1 MDSTLLSLFDL
12 TGKAAIVTGG
22 SRGLGVSFAR
32 GLAKAGCNLTIAAR
46 NLEQLRKVAADLEQ
60 YGGKVLTVQADI
72 CDAAQVEA
80 MVEKTAAAY
89 GKVDIL
95 VNNAG
100 ISAVADAEE
109 MTEEQWRSV
118 LETNVTGLF
127 RCAQTAGRQ
136 MIRQGS
142 GKIINI
148 ASMYSFTGASYV
160 SQVSYVTSKAAVLG
174 MTRELAV
181 EWAPKGLQVTALA
194 PGFYRSDQTVWA
206 FEDNKELGEK
216 LLARVPMRRLGA
228 LEELE
233 GTIVYMCSRAAD
245 YMTGQPLILD
255 GGFLSW

>member
-1 MDSTLLSLFDL
+1 MDSNLLSLFDL
-12 TGKAAIVTGG
+12 TGRAAIVTGG

-46 NLEQLRKVAADLEQ
+46 NLEQLREVAADLEQ
-60 YGGKVLTVQADI
+60 YGGKVLAVQADI

-80 MVEKTAAAY
+80 MVEQAVHAY
-89 GKVDIL
+89 GKLDIL
-95 VNNAG
+95 VNIAG
-100 ISAVADAEE
+100 ISAVADAENMDE
-109 MTEEQWRSV
+109 NQWQSV
-118 LETNVTGLF
+118 LDTNVTGLF
-127 RCAQTAGRQ
+127 RCAQTAGRR
-136 MIRQGS
+136 MIEQGS
-142 GKIINI
+142 GKIVNI
-148 ASMYSFTGASYV
+148 ASMYSFTGASFV
-160 SQVSYVTSKAAVLG
+160 PQVSYVTSKAAVLG

-216 LLARVPMRRLGA
+216 LLARVPMGRLGA

-245 YMTGQPLILD
+245 YMTGQALILD

>member
-1 MDSTLLSLFDL
+1 MDSHLLSLFDL
-12 TGKAAIVTGG
+12 TGKTAIITGA

-46 NLEQLRKVAADLEQ
+46 NLQQLREVGADLEQ
-60 YGGKVLTVQADI
+60 YGGKVLAVHVDI
-72 CDAAQVEA
+72 CDPAQVEA
-80 MVEKTAAAY
+80 MVEQTVHAY
-89 GKVDIL
+89 GKLDIL

-109 MTEEQWRSV
+109 MTDTQWQSV
-118 LETNVTGLF
+118 LDTNVTGLF

-181 EWAPKGLQVTALA
+181 EWARKGLQVTALA

-206 FEDNKELGEK
+206 FEENKELGEK
-216 LLARVPMRRLGA
+216 LLARVPMGRLGA

-245 YMTGQPLILD
+245 YMTGQAVILD